1 VNNHA
6 RQVHSFC
13 LVRAKTILEDYVMTN
28 GLQKCLLV
36 LLVLALSSLTAFSQ
50 GGAST
55 GSIAGTVLDPKGA
68 VVAGATITIR
78 SVATN
83 QESTTQTS
91 GEGTFSVPALAA
103 GVYTATVTAAGFKQ
117 SVVTEIKV
125 DVGAPT
131 TLRVELE
138 IGSANETVT
147 VVGGAE
153 LLQSQSATIG
163 TTLIGRQITDLPNA
177 SRDALDL
184 VLTMPGTATPGR
196 PRTSTVNGLPKG
208 ALNITLDGLNA
219 QDNLLKSSDG
229 FFTFIRPRT
238 DAIGEVTVS
247 TSSPGSESSSEGA
260 IQIKFV
266 TANGTN
272 DYHGGL
278 YWYHRNPAINANYWF
293 NNRDQ
298 VADPV
303 THKAPQARILL
314 NQPGGKVGGPIS
326 IPGLFSGKDKAFFF
340 VNYEE
345 YRLPERTSRTRTL
358 LTTEQQGG
366 LFRYEVAAVASPP
379 AGCTTAGATPGL
391 MRCERNL
398 YTLAAA
404 AGFPSTPD
412 PTIGSVLSQIRS
424 SVSGLNL
431 RPIDVA
437 AGSPQD
443 LNRQQVSF
451 INPGGQTRRFPTVR
465 FDFNPTNK
473 HHIENIWNYQVFGS
487 VVDFLNNVDPAFPNF
502 PNHGSQTSLRWSNVT
517 ALRSTLTNN
526 VVNEARFGLNGGI
539 VLFFGEVN
547 AGQFANQGGLNL
559 GLGAANVT
567 SATVTA
573 APSRRNAPT
582 KQFHD
587 TLSWNRGNHTWT
599 FGFDFT
605 RINLFSQAFT
615 RVVPSLAF
623 GVDTTLDATLFNS
636 VFSAA
641 NFPGASAG
649 TRGAAANTYA
659 LLTGR
664 TTTWNYTGVTDEAG
678 KYVINGDLIQRM
690 HVSEYGFYAQDTW
703 RIRPNVTLT
712 LGLRNEAMLP
722 YVAENSNWSFA
733 SYDAIW
739 GVSGPGNLFKPGTM
753 TGSASKVTKLQGSG
767 NEVFKPQR
775 WNLLPTFGFT
785 WAPNWKS
792 GFLSKLAGSSGQTVV
807 RGGFSMASVRE
818 GVNVFLNVTGSNP
831 GPTFTST
838 RSISLT
844 GANNLPVGTLLR
856 NGTVSASSNT
866 PSSVSYPFTVGVS
879 DSVNAFD
886 PNLKLGYVE
895 SFTFG
900 IQRELTKDMVMEVR
914 YVGNRGH
921 RLWRQTDLNEVN
933 TLENGFSKEFVLA
946 QQNLIANINAGRG
959 LNFRYFGAG
968 TGTSPLPILLANFS
982 GVPMANAGA
991 CGGAGQPTCATLYAS
1006 TLFANATF
1014 VSNLHPFAPSATA
1027 FAGTLSNFANNSLF
1041 RPNRDAAGLPA
1052 NFFRVNP
1059 DVLGDPFLVDNGT
1072 QTWYDAFQIEFR
1084 RRMSKGLLLQGN
1096 YVFSKSMSNFYASS
1110 SAVAKNYFS
1119 MHNVGLDKGR
1129 GPYDITHSFKT
1140 NFIYELPFGRGQRW
1154 LGDSH
1159 GLVNGFLG
1167 GWGFNGS
1174 IRIQSGNPVN
1184 FGNVQ
1189 LVGMTR
1195 EELGDMI
1202 EVRKGNTSVFYL
1214 PEDVITNTSR
1224 AFAVSYNAANQPIY
1238 TNGAPT
1244 GRYIAP
1250 ATAANCIQAYTGQCG
1265 ITNLVIK
1272 GPRFV
1277 RPDLSVVKRIK
1288 FTESN
1293 NLELR
1298 AEFLNAFNA
1307 PNFLIGSAANDL
1319 NGAPLNGII
1328 TAAYQDTSTTNDPGG
1343 RLVQLVI
1350 RWNF

>member
-1 VNNHA
+1 
-6 RQVHSFC
+6 
-13 LVRAKTILEDYVMTN
+13 MTN
-28 GLQKCLLV
+28 GLRKCLLV
-36 LLVLALSSLTAFSQ
+36 LLVLALSSLTAFGQ

-68 VVAGATITIR
+68 VVAGATITIK

-83 QESTTQTS
+83 QESTTQTT
-91 GEGTFSVPALAA
+91 GDGTFSVPALAA

-260 IQIKFV
+260 VQIKFV

-358 LTTEQQGG
+358 LTTEAQSGIY
-366 LFRYEVAAVASPP
+366 RYEAAATASIPS
-379 AGCTTAGATPGL
+379 ACTTTGATAGL
-391 MRCERNL
+391 MRCTVNL
-398 YTLAAA
+398 LTLASSK
-404 AGFPSTPD
+404 GFPSTID
-412 PTIGSVLSQIRS
+412 PTIGPLLGQIRS
-424 SVSGLNL
+424 SVNGLNL
-431 RPIDVA
+431 RPIEVS
-437 AGSPQD
+437 AGSPAE

-465 FDFNPTNK
+465 LDFNPTNK

-487 VVDFLNNVDPAFPNF
+487 VVDFLNNVDPAFPDF

-526 VVNEARFGLNGGI
+526 LVNEARFGLNGGI

-559 GLGAANVT
+559 GISAAGITN
-567 SATVTA
+567 ATVTA

-605 RINLFSQAFT
+605 RINLFNQGFT
-615 RVVPSLAF
+615 RVVPTVSF
-623 GVDTTLDATLFNS
+623 GAASGSDPALFNNTTGM
-636 VFSAA
+636 FNPT
-641 NFPGASAG
+641 NFPGSTAG
-649 TRGAAANTYA
+649 VRNTAAAIYA
-659 LLTGR
+659 TLTGR
-664 TTTWNYTGVTDEAG
+664 TTQWSYTGVTDESG
-678 KYVINGDLIQRM
+678 KYVINGDLINRM
-690 HVSEYGFYAQDTW
+690 HVSEYGFYGQDTW

-722 YVAENSNWSFA
+722 YVTENSNWSFA
-733 SYDAIW
+733 TYDSLF
-739 GVSGPGNLFKPGTM
+739 GVSGPGNLFKPGTL
-753 TGSASKVTKLQGSG
+753 TGSASKVTQLQGSG
-767 NEVFKPQR
+767 QEVFKPQR
-775 WNLLPTFGFT
+775 WNLLPSFGFT

-792 GFLSKLAGSSGQTVV
+792 GFLSKLAGSSGETVI

-838 RSISLT
+838 RSIALT
-844 GANNLPVGTLLR
+844 GANSLPVGTLLR
-856 NGTVSASSNT
+856 NGIVPASSNT
-866 PSSVSYPFTVGVS
+866 PSSVTYPFTPSVA
-879 DSVNAFD
+879 DSINAFD

-921 RLWRQTDLNEVN
+921 RLWRQINLNEAN
-933 TLENGFSKEFVLA
+933 SLDNGFSREFVIA
-946 QQNLIANINAGRG
+946 QNNLLANINAGRG
-959 LNFRYFGAG
+959 LTFGYFGAG
-968 TGTSPLPILLANFS
+968 SGTSPLPILLANFT
-982 GVPMANAGA
+982 GRPVATAGNCSPA
-991 CGGAGQPTCATLYAS
+991 GGPAPLCSDAGWYGQS
-1006 TLFANATF
+1006 FFSDQGF
-1014 VSNLHPFAPSATA
+1014 VTNLHPFAPSVTG
-1027 FAGTLSNFANNSLF
+1027 FAATLSDGGSSNVNTF
-1041 RPNRDAAGLPA
+1041 RPNRVTAGMA
-1052 NFFRVNP
+1052 SNFFRVNP
-1059 DVLGDPFLVDNGT
+1059 DVLGGAFLVDNGT

-1096 YVFSKSMSNFYASS
+1096 YVFSKSLTNFYASS

-1119 MHNVGLDKGR
+1119 MHDVSLDKGR

-1140 NFIYELPFGRGQRW
+1140 NFIYELPFGRGQKW

-1174 IRIQSGNPVN
+1174 IRVQSGNPVN

-1195 EELGDMI
+1195 EELADMM

-1214 PEDVITNTSR
+1214 PEDVITNTAR
-1224 AFAVSYNAANQPIY
+1224 AFAVSYNAANQPVF

-1244 GRYIAP
+1244 GRYLAP
-1250 ATAANCIQAYTGQCG
+1250 ATFGNCIQAYTGQCG

-1288 FTESN
+1288 FTENN

-1307 PNFLIGSAANDL
+1307 PNFIIGNAANDL
-1319 NGAPLNGII
+1319 NGAPLSGVIS
-1328 TAAYQDTSTTNDPGG
+1328 AAYQDTSTTNDPGG
-1343 RLVQLVI
+1343 RLVQIVI

>member
-1 VNNHA
+1 
-6 RQVHSFC
+6 
-13 LVRAKTILEDYVMTN
+13 MTN

-36 LLVLALSSLTAFSQ
+36 LLVLAVSSLTAFSQ

-55 GSIAGTVLDPKGA
+55 GSIAGTVMDPKGA
-68 VVAGATITIR
+68 VVAGATVTVR

-91 GEGTFSVPALAA
+91 GDGTFNVPALAA
-103 GVYTATVTAAGFKQ
+103 GVYTATIAAAGFKQ

-131 TLRVELE
+131 TVRVELE

-153 LLQSQSATIG
+153 LVQSQSATIG

-208 ALNITLDGLNA
+208 ALNITIDGLNA

-238 DAIGEVTVS
+238 DAVGEVTVS
-247 TSSPGSESSSEGA
+247 TSTPGSESAGEGA

-278 YWYHRNPAINANYWF
+278 YWYHRNPALNANYWF

-314 NQPGGKVGGPIS
+314 NQPGGKIGGPIS

-340 VNYEE
+340 FNYEE

-358 LTTEQQGG
+358 LTTEQQSG
-366 LFRYEVAAVASPP
+366 LFRYEVASSQVP
-379 AGCTTAGATPGL
+379 AGSPNCTTVGATAGFT
-391 MRCERNL
+391 RCERNL
-398 YTLAAA
+398 YTLAGA
-404 AGFPSTPD
+404 AGFTSTPD
-412 PTIGSVLSQIRS
+412 PTISALLSQIRS
-424 SVSGLNL
+424 SVNGLNV

-437 AGSPQD
+437 AGSAQD
-443 LNRQQVSF
+443 YNRQQVSF

-465 FDFNPTNK
+465 LDFNPTNK
-473 HHIENIWNYQVFGS
+473 HHIENIWNYQQFGS
-487 VVDFLNNVDPAFPNF
+487 VVDFLNNVDPAFPDF
-502 PNHGSQTSLRWSNVT
+502 PNHGSQTSIRWSNVT

-526 VVNEARFGLNGGI
+526 LVNEARFGLNGGI
-539 VLFFGEVN
+539 VLFFGEIN
-547 AGQFANQGGLNL
+547 AGQFANQGGYNL

-567 SATVTA
+567 SATVSA

-587 TLSWNRGNHTWT
+587 TLSWNHGNHTLT

-615 RVVPSLAF
+615 RVVPTIAF
-623 GVDTTLDATLFNS
+623 GVDTTRDATLFNT
-636 VFSAA
+636 VFSTG
-641 NFPGASAG
+641 NFPGASSA
-649 TRGAAANTYA
+649 TRQLAANTYA

-664 TTTWNYTGVTDEAG
+664 TTQWSYTGVTDESG
-678 KYVINGDLIQRM
+678 KYIINGDLINRM
-690 HVSEYGFYAQDTW
+690 HSSEYGFYGQDTW

-733 SYDAIW
+733 SYDSLF
-739 GVSGPGNLFKPGTM
+739 GVSGPGNLFKPGTL
-753 TGSASKVTKLQGSG
+753 TGKPSVLTKLQGSG
-767 NEVFKPQR
+767 QEVFEPQR

-785 WAPNWKS
+785 WAPNWKE
-792 GFLSKLAGSSGQTVV
+792 GFLSKLAGSSGQTVF

-818 GVNVFLNVTGSNP
+818 GVNVFLAVTGANP

-838 RSISLT
+838 RSISLS

-856 NGTVSASSNT
+856 NGTVPASSNT
-866 PSSVSYPFTVGVS
+866 PSSVTYPFTPALT
-879 DSVNAFD
+879 DSVNAFT

-900 IQRELTKDMVMEVR
+900 VQRELNKDMVVEVR

-921 RLWRQTDLNEVN
+921 RLWRQIDINETDVLSNNFINE
-933 TLENGFSKEFVLA
+933 FRLA
-946 QQNLIANINAGRG
+946 QQNLIANSNAGRFG
-959 LNFRYFGAG
+959 CSVNQNPCTTANRIPTFAYFGPG
-968 TGTSPLPILLANFS
+968 TGTSPLPVILGNFT
-982 GVPMANAGA
+982 GLPVNNPANALNPANYNPGPV
-991 CGGAGQPTCATLYAS
+991 AGTTAPGS
-1006 TLFANATF
+1006 LFTNTAFTNPL
-1014 VSNLHPFAPSATA
+1014 NPLNPSAVG
-1027 FAGTLSNFANNSLF
+1027 FAGVLSGSANNSLF

-1052 NFFRVNP
+1052 NFFKVNP
-1059 DVLGDPFLVDNGT
+1059 DVLGDPFLVDNGN
-1072 QTWYDAFQIEFR
+1072 QTWYDALQIEFR
-1084 RRMSKGLLLQGN
+1084 RRLTNGLLVQAN
-1096 YVFSKSMSNFYASS
+1096 YVFSKSISNYYASS
-1110 SAVAKNYFS
+1110 SSVFKNYFS
-1119 MHNVGLDKGR
+1119 LHDVSLDKGV

-1140 NFIYELPFGRGQRW
+1140 NFIYELPFGRGQKF

-1174 IRIQSGNPVN
+1174 IRVQSGNPVN

-1189 LVGMTR
+1189 LVGMNR
-1195 EELGDMI
+1195 KELQDLI
-1202 EVRKGNTSVFYL
+1202 EVRKGISTVFYL

-1224 AFAVSYNAANQPIY
+1224 AFAVSYNTAGQPVY

-1250 ATAANCIQAYTGQCG
+1250 AGFGNCVQAYTGTCG
-1265 ITNLVIK
+1265 ITNLVVK

-1277 RPDLSVVKRIK
+1277 RPDLSIVKRIK
-1288 FTESN
+1288 FTETN
-1293 NLELR
+1293 NIELR

-1307 PNFLIGSAANDL
+1307 QNFLIGSAANDL
-1319 NGAPLNGII
+1319 NGAPLNGVI

-1343 RLVQLVI
+1343 RLVQLVV

>member
-1 VNNHA
+1 
-6 RQVHSFC
+6 
-13 LVRAKTILEDYVMTN
+13 MTN
-28 GLQKCLLV
+28 GLQKYFLV
-36 LLVLALSSLTAFSQ
+36 LLIFAVSSLTAFAQAGS
-50 GGAST
+50 
-55 GSIAGTVLDPKGA
+55 GSISGTIIDPKGA
-68 VVAGATITIR
+68 VVAGATVVVK
-78 SVATN
+78 SQATN
-83 QESTTQTS
+83 QESTTQTTND
-91 GEGTFSVPALAA
+91 GTFSVPSLAA
-103 GVYTATVTAAGFKQ
+103 GAYTATITATGFKQ
-117 SVVTEIKV
+117 AVVTGIKV
-125 DVGAPT
+125 DVGSPT
-131 TLRVELE
+131 SLKVELE

-147 VVGGAE
+147 VVGGGE
-153 LLQSQSATIG
+153 LLQTQAATIG

-184 VLTMPGTATPGR
+184 VLTMPGTVTPGR

-238 DAIGEVTVS
+238 DAVGEVTVS
-247 TSSPGSESSSEGA
+247 SSTPGSESSSEGA

-278 YWYHRNPAINANYWF
+278 YWYHRNPALNANYWF

-303 THKAPQARILL
+303 TKKAPQARILL
-314 NQPGGKVGGPIS
+314 NQPGGKIGGPIS
-326 IPGLFSGKDKAFFF
+326 IPGLFNGRDKAFFF

-345 YRLPERTSRTRTL
+345 FRLPERTARTRTL
-358 LTTEQQGG
+358 LAPEAQSGI
-366 LFRYEVAAVASPP
+366 FRYEVSAASTVPSA
-379 AGCTTAGATPGL
+379 CTTAGATAGF
-391 MRCERNL
+391 MRCTVNL
-398 YTLAAA
+398 FNLAAA
-404 AGFPSTPD
+404 KGFPSTPD
-412 PTIGSVLSQIRS
+412 PTIGSLLSSIRS
-424 SVSGLNL
+424 SVSGLNV
-431 RPIDVA
+431 RQITVA
-437 AGSPQD
+437 AGSAPE

-465 FDFNPTNK
+465 LDFNPTNK

-487 VVDFLNNVDPAFPNF
+487 VVDFLNGADPAFPDF

-526 VVNEARFGLNGGI
+526 LVNEARFGLNGGI
-539 VLFFGEVN
+539 VLFFGEIN
-547 AGQFANQGGLNL
+547 AAQFANQGGLSL
-559 GLGAANVT
+559 GINAANIT
-567 SATVTA
+567 SATVNNS
-573 APSRRNAPT
+573 PSRRNAPT

-587 TLSWNRGNHTWT
+587 TLSWSNGNHTWT

-605 RINLFSQAFT
+605 RINLFSQDFV
-615 RVVPSLAF
+615 RIVPAVAF
-623 GVDTTLDATLFNS
+623 GANSETDPTLFANTTGM
-636 VFSAA
+636 FNAA
-641 NFPGASAG
+641 NFPGSTTG
-649 TRGAAANTYA
+649 IRNTAAALYA
-659 LLTGR
+659 VLTGR
-664 TTTWNYTGVTDEAG
+664 TTQWSYTGVADESG
-678 KYVINGDLIQRM
+678 KYVINGDLINRM
-690 HVSEYGFYAQDTW
+690 HVSEYGFYAQDSW
-703 RIRPNVTLT
+703 RIRPNLTLT

-733 SYDAIW
+733 TYDSLF
-739 GVSGPGNLFKPGTM
+739 GVSGAGNLFQPGTL
-753 TGSASKVTKLQGSG
+753 TGSRSVVTQMQGSG
-767 NEVFKPQR
+767 QEPFKPQR
-775 WNLLPTFGFT
+775 WNLLPSFGFA
-785 WAPNWKS
+785 WSPNWKS
-792 GFLSKLAGSSGQTVV
+792 GFLSRLAGSSGQTVI

-838 RSISLT
+838 RSISLS

-856 NGTVSASSNT
+856 NGIVPASANT
-866 PSSVSYPFTVGVS
+866 PASVTYPFTPGLT
-879 DSVNAFD
+879 DSINGFD

-895 SFTFG
+895 SFTLG
-900 IQRELTKDMVMEVR
+900 IQRELTKDTVIELR

-921 RLWRQTDLNEVN
+921 RLWRQIDLNEAN
-933 TLENGFSKEFVLA
+933 TVENGFAKEFRLA
-946 QQNLIANINAGRG
+946 QQNLLANINAGRG

-982 GVPMANAGA
+982 GVNSANAANCLPPPATGPTSCAGA
-991 CGGAGQPTCATLYAS
+991 STPAGAALYAS
-1006 TLFANATF
+1006 SFFANSTF
-1014 VSNLHPFAPSATA
+1014 LTQLHPFAPSATG
-1027 FAGTLSNFANNSLF
+1027 FAATLSNSANNSLF
-1041 RPNRDAAGLPA
+1041 RPNRNAAGLPA

-1059 DVLGDPFLVDNGT
+1059 DVLGGSFLVDNGT

-1096 YVFSKSMSNFYASS
+1096 YTFAKSQSNFYASS
-1110 SAVAKNYFS
+1110 SSVFKNYFS
-1119 MHNVGLDKGR
+1119 LHDISLDR
-1129 GPYDITHSFKT
+1129 GINPYDITHSFKT

-1154 LGDSH
+1154 LSGAS

-1174 IRIQSGNPVN
+1174 IRVQSGNPVN

-1195 EELGDMI
+1195 EELQKLI
-1202 EVRKGNTSVFYL
+1202 EVRKGNTTVFYL
-1214 PEDVITNTSR
+1214 PEDVITNSAR
-1224 AFAVSYNAANQPIY
+1224 AFAVSYNTANQPVY

-1244 GRYIAP
+1244 GRFLAP
-1250 ATAANCIQAYTGQCG
+1250 AGFGNCIQAHAGQCG
-1265 ITNLVIK
+1265 ITNLVVK

-1277 RPDLSVVKRIK
+1277 RPDLSVVKRIR
-1288 FTESN
+1288 FTENS

-1307 PNFLIGSAANDL
+1307 QNFIIGSAANDL
-1319 NGAPLNGII
+1319 NGAPLSGII
-1328 TAAYQDTSTTNDPGG
+1328 SNAYQDTSTTNDPGG
-1343 RLVQLVI
+1343 RLVQLVV

>member
-1 VNNHA
+1 
-6 RQVHSFC
+6 
-13 LVRAKTILEDYVMTN
+13 MTN
-28 GLQKCLLV
+28 GLRKYFIV
-36 LLVLALSSLTAFSQ
+36 LLVIALSSLTAFSQ
-50 GGAST
+50 GST
-55 GSIAGTVLDPKGA
+55 GSISGTVIDPKGA
-68 VVAGATITIR
+68 VVAGASITVK
-78 SVATN
+78 SAATG
-83 QESTTQTS
+83 QESTTQTT
-91 GEGTFSVPALAA
+91 GDGTFNVPALSA
-103 GVYTATVTAAGFKQ
+103 GVYIATVTAQGFKQ
-117 SVVTEIKV
+117 SVVTDIKV
-125 DVGAPT
+125 DVGNPT
-131 TLRVELE
+131 TVRVELE

-238 DAIGEVTVS
+238 DAIGEVTLS
-247 TSSPGSESSSEGA
+247 TSTPGSESSSEGA
-260 IQIKFV
+260 VQIKFV

-278 YWYHRNPAINANYWF
+278 YWYHRNPALNANYWF

-326 IPGLFSGKDKAFFF
+326 IPGLFSGKDRAFFF

-358 LTTEQQGG
+358 LTTEQQSG
-366 LFRYEVAAVASPP
+366 LFRYEVASNLVPAGSP
-379 AGCTTAGATPGL
+379 GCTTAGATNGFT
-391 MRCERNL
+391 RCERNL

-404 AGFPSTPD
+404 NGFTSTPD
-412 PTIGSVLSQIRS
+412 PTIASLLSQIRS
-424 SVSGLNL
+424 SVSGLNI
-431 RPIDVA
+431 RPIDVS
-437 AGSPQD
+437 AGTAQD
-443 LNRQQVSF
+443 FNRQQVSF

-465 FDFNPTNK
+465 LDFNPTNK

-547 AGQFANQGGLNL
+547 PSQFENQGGLNL
-559 GLGAANVT
+559 SLAAAAVT

-587 TLSWNRGNHTWT
+587 ALSWNKGNHTWT

-605 RINLFSQAFT
+605 RVNLFSQSFT
-615 RVVPSLAF
+615 RVVPAVAF
-623 GVDTTLDATLFNS
+623 GVDTTRDATLFNS
-636 VFSAA
+636 VFSTG

-649 TRGAAANTYA
+649 VRGLAANTYA

-664 TTTWNYTGVTDEAG
+664 TTQWSYTGITDEAG
-678 KYVINGDLIQRM
+678 KYVINGDLINRM

-733 SYDAIW
+733 TFDSLF
-739 GVSGPGNLFKPGTM
+739 GVSGPRNLFQPGTL
-753 TGSASKVTKLQGSG
+753 TGSKSVVTQMQGSG
-767 NEVFKPQR
+767 QETFKAQR
-775 WNLLPTFGFT
+775 WNLLPSFGFT

-792 GFLSKLAGSSGQTVV
+792 GFLSKLAGDSGQTVI

-818 GVNVFLNVTGSNP
+818 GVNVFLAVTGSNP

-856 NGTVSASSNT
+856 NGIVPASSNT
-866 PSSVSYPFTVGVS
+866 PSSVTYPFTPS
-879 DSVNAFD
+879 ITDSINGFD

-900 IQRELTKDMVMEVR
+900 IQRELTKDMVVELR

-921 RLWRQTDLNEVN
+921 RLWRQIDMNETDVLS
-933 TLENGFSKEFVLA
+933 NGFINEFRLA
-946 QQNLIANINAGRG
+946 QQNLIANSNAGR
-959 LNFRYFGAG
+959 FGCSVNQNPCATANRIPTFAFFGPG
-968 TGTSPLPILLANFS
+968 TGTFPLPVILGNFT
-982 GVPMANAGA
+982 GLPVNNPG
-991 CGGAGQPTCATLYAS
+991 
-1006 TLFANATF
+1006 NATNPANYNPGP
-1014 VSNLHPFAPSATA
+1014 VAGTTA
-1027 FAGTLSNFANNSLF
+1027 FNSLFTNSLFTGPLNPLNPTAVGFAGVLAGSANNSLF
-1041 RPNRDAAGLPA
+1041 RPNRDAAGLPP
-1052 NFFRVNP
+1052 NLFRVNP
-1059 DVLGDPFLVDNGT
+1059 DVLGGTFLIDNGT

-1096 YVFSKSMSNFYASS
+1096 YTFAKSMSNFYASS
-1110 SAVAKNYFS
+1110 SSVFKNYFS
-1119 MHNVGLDKGR
+1119 LHDVSLDKGIN
-1129 GPYDITHSFKT
+1129 PYDITHAFKT

-1154 LGDSH
+1154 FSGAS
-1159 GLVNGFLG
+1159 GLANGFLG

-1174 IRIQSGNPVN
+1174 IRVQSGNPVN

-1195 EELGDMI
+1195 EDLQKLI
-1202 EVRKGNTSVFYL
+1202 EVRKGNTSVLYL

-1224 AFAVSYNAANQPIY
+1224 AFAVSYNTSGQPVF

-1250 ATAANCIQAYTGQCG
+1250 AGSGNCIQAHAGTCG
-1265 ITNLVIK
+1265 ITNLVVK

-1277 RPDLSVVKRIK
+1277 RPDLSLVKKIR
-1288 FTESN
+1288 FTENN

-1307 PNFLIGSAANDL
+1307 PNFIIGSAANDL
-1319 NGAPLNGII
+1319 NGAPLNGVI

>member
-1 VNNHA
+1 
-6 RQVHSFC
+6 
-13 LVRAKTILEDYVMTN
+13 MTN
-28 GLQKCLLV
+28 GLRKCLLA
-36 LLVLALSSLTAFSQ
+36 LLVLALSSLTVFSQ
-50 GGAST
+50 GAST
-55 GSIAGTVLDPKGA
+55 GSISGTVLDPKGA
-68 VVAGATITIR
+68 VVAGATVTVK

-91 GEGTFSVPALAA
+91 GDGSFSVPALAA
-103 GVYTATVTAAGFKQ
+103 GVYTATITAAGFKQ
-117 SVVTEIKV
+117 SVVTDVKV
-125 DVGAPT
+125 DLGAPT

-138 IGSANETVT
+138 IGAANETVT

-163 TTLIGRQITDLPNA
+163 TTLTGRQITDLPNA

-260 IQIKFV
+260 VQIKFV

-303 THKAPQARILL
+303 TKKAPQARILL

-358 LTTEQQGG
+358 LTTEAQSG
-366 LFRYEVAAVASPP
+366 LFRYEVAAASSLPS
-379 AGCTTAGATPGL
+379 GCTTAGATPGF
-391 MRCERNL
+391 MACSRNV

-412 PTIGSVLSQIRS
+412 PTVAPLLAQIRS
-424 SVSGLNL
+424 SVSGLNI
-431 RPIDVA
+431 RPISVA
-437 AGSPQD
+437 AGAAAN
-443 LNRQQVSF
+443 LNAQQVSF

-465 FDFNPTNK
+465 LDFNPTNK

-487 VVDFLNNVDPAFPNF
+487 VVDFLNGVDPAFPDF

-526 VVNEARFGLNGGI
+526 LVNEARFGLNGGI

-559 GLGAANVT
+559 GIGAAGVT
-567 SATVTA
+567 SATVTTS
-573 APSRRNAPT
+573 PSRRNAPT

-587 TLSWNRGNHTWT
+587 TLSWNNGNHTWT

-605 RINLFSQAFT
+605 RVNLFQQSFT
-615 RVVPSLAF
+615 RVVPAVSF

-636 VFSAA
+636 VFSPA
-641 NFPGASAG
+641 NFPGATAG
-649 TRGAAANTYA
+649 TRGAAANLYA
-659 LLTGR
+659 TLTGR
-664 TTTWNYTGVTDEAG
+664 TTQWSYTGVTDESG
-678 KYVINGDLIQRM
+678 RYVINGDRIDRM
-690 HVSEYGFYAQDTW
+690 HVSEYGFYAQDSW

-712 LGLRNEAMLP
+712 LGLRNEALLP

-733 SYDAIW
+733 TYDSLF
-739 GVSGPGNLFKPGTM
+739 GVSGSGNLFKPGTL
-753 TGSASKVTKLQGSG
+753 TGTKSVVTQMQGSG
-767 NEVFKPQR
+767 QETFKPRR

-792 GFLSKLAGSSGQTVV
+792 GFLSKLAGSSGQTVI

-818 GVNVFLNVTGSNP
+818 GVNVFSAVTGSNP
-831 GPTFTST
+831 GPTFNGN
-838 RSISLT
+838 RSISQT

-856 NGTVSASSNT
+856 NGIVPAASNI
-866 PSSVSYPFTVGVS
+866 PASVSYPFTLGIN
-879 DSVNAFD
+879 DNINGFD

-895 SFTFG
+895 SYTFG
-900 IQRELTKDMVMEVR
+900 IQRELTKDMVVEVR

-921 RLWRQTDLNEVN
+921 NLWRQLDMNEPN
-933 TLENGFSKEFVLA
+933 SIENGFSKEFVLA
-946 QQNLIANINAGRG
+946 QQNLVANINAGRG

-968 TGTSPLPILLANFS
+968 TGTSPLPILLASFS
-982 GVPMANAGA
+982 GVNPANAAA
-991 CGGAGQPTCATLYAS
+991 CGGGGQPTCASLYGNA
-1006 TLFANATF
+1006 LFANATF
-1014 VSNLHPFAPSATA
+1014 TAQLNPLAPSLTGMAA
-1027 FAGTLSNFANNSLF
+1027 TLSSAANNTLF
-1041 RPNRDAAGLPA
+1041 RPTRDAAGLPA
-1052 NFFRVNP
+1052 NLFRVNP
-1059 DVLGDPFLVDNGT
+1059 DVLGGTFLVDNGN

-1096 YVFSKSMSNFYASS
+1096 YVFSKSMSNYYASS
-1110 SAVAKNYFS
+1110 SAVFKNYFS
-1119 MHNVGLDKGR
+1119 LHDISLDKGI
-1129 GPYDITHSFKT
+1129 GPYDITHAFKT

-1174 IRIQSGNPVN
+1174 IRVQSGNPIN

-1189 LVGMTR
+1189 LVGMDR
-1195 EELGDMI
+1195 KELQQLI
-1202 EVRKGNTSVFYL
+1202 EVRKGNTTVFYL
-1214 PEDVITNTSR
+1214 PDDIIANTSR
-1224 AFAVSYNAANQPIY
+1224 AFAVGFNAANQPVF

-1244 GRYIAP
+1244 GRYLAP
-1250 ATAANCIQAYTGQCG
+1250 ATSGNCIQAYTGQCG
-1265 ITNLVIK
+1265 ITNLVVK

-1288 FTESN
+1288 FTENN

-1307 PNFLIGSAANDL
+1307 PNFLIGSAAADL
-1319 NGAPLNGII
+1319 NGAPLDGRI

-1343 RLVQLVI
+1343 RLVQLVV

>member
-1 VNNHA
+1 
-6 RQVHSFC
+6 
-13 LVRAKTILEDYVMTN
+13 MTN
-28 GLQKCLLV
+28 GLRKCLLV

-68 VVAGATITIR
+68 VVAGATVTVK

-83 QESTTQTS
+83 QESTTQSS
-91 GEGTFSVPALAA
+91 GDGTFSVPALSA

-117 SVVTEIKV
+117 SVVTDIKV

-238 DAIGEVTVS
+238 DAVGEVTVS

-272 DYHGGL
+272 EFHGGL

-303 THKAPQARILL
+303 TKKAPQARILL

-345 YRLPERTSRTRTL
+345 FRLPERTARTRTL
-358 LTTEQQGG
+358 LTTEAQSG
-366 LFRYEVAAVASPP
+366 LFRYETAATATLPV
-379 AGCTTAGATPGL
+379 GCTTAGATPGF
-391 MRCERNL
+391 MACSRNL
-398 YTLAAA
+398 YTLTGA

-412 PTIGSVLSQIRS
+412 PTVAPLLAQIRS
-424 SVSGLNL
+424 SVSGLNV
-431 RPIDVA
+431 RPISVA
-437 AGSPQD
+437 AGTPAD

-465 FDFNPTNK
+465 LDFNPTNK
-473 HHIENIWNYQVFGS
+473 HHIENIWNYQSFGS
-487 VVDFLNNVDPAFPNF
+487 VVDFLNGVDPAFPDF

-526 VVNEARFGLNGGI
+526 LVNEARFGLNGGI

-547 AGQFANQGGLNL
+547 AGQFANQGGLSL
-559 GLGAANVT
+559 GINAANIT
-567 SATVTA
+567 SATVTNS
-573 APSRRNAPT
+573 PSRRNAPT

-587 TLSWNRGNHTWT
+587 TLSWNNGNHTWT

-605 RINLFSQAFT
+605 RINLFSQDFT
-615 RVVPSLAF
+615 RVVPAVAF
-623 GVDTTLDATLFNS
+623 GVDATRDSTLFNG
-636 VFSAA
+636 VFNTT
-641 NFPGASAG
+641 NFPGATDGNLS
-649 TRGAAANTYA
+649 AAAALYA
-659 LLTGR
+659 TLTGR
-664 TTTWNYTGVTDEAG
+664 TTQWSYTGITDESG

-690 HVSEYGFYAQDTW
+690 HVSEYGFYAQDSW

-733 SYDAIW
+733 TYDALW
-739 GVSGPGNLFKPGTM
+739 GVSGPGNLFKPGTL
-753 TGSASKVTKLQGSG
+753 TGSKSVVTKMQGSG
-767 NEVFKPQR
+767 QETFRPRR

-785 WAPNWKS
+785 WAPNWKT
-792 GFLSKLAGSSGQTVV
+792 GFLSKLAGSSGQTVI
-807 RGGFSMASVRE
+807 RGGYSMASVRE
-818 GVNVFLNVTGSNP
+818 GVNVFLAVTGANS
-831 GPTFTST
+831 GPSFTST

-856 NGTVSASSNT
+856 NGIVPASSNT
-866 PSSVSYPFTVGVS
+866 PSSVSYPFTPDTSEDING
-879 DSVNAFD
+879 FD
-886 PNLKLGYVE
+886 PNLKLGYVQ

-900 IQRELTKDMVMEVR
+900 IQRELTKDMVVEVR

-921 RLWRQTDLNEVN
+921 RLWRQYDINEPNAV
-933 TLENGFSKEFVLA
+933 ENGFSREFLLA

-959 LNFRYFGAG
+959 RNFRYFGTG
-968 TGTSPLPILLANFS
+968 TGTNPLPIFLASFA
-982 GVPMANAGA
+982 GVNPANAAA
-991 CGGAGQPTCATLYAS
+991 CGGAAPQPSCATFYGSAN
-1006 TLFANATF
+1006 FANATLLTALNPLGPSVTAAAAF
-1014 VSNLHPFAPSATA
+1014 MSNS
-1027 FAGTLSNFANNSLF
+1027 ANNSTF
-1041 RPNRDAAGLPA
+1041 RTNRDLAGMAANL
-1052 NFFRVNP
+1052 FRVNP
-1059 DVLGDPFLVDNGT
+1059 DVLGGSFIVDNGN

-1096 YVFSKSMSNFYASS
+1096 YSFSKSMSNYYASS
-1110 SAVAKNYFS
+1110 SSVFKNYFS
-1119 MHNVGLDKGR
+1119 LHDISLDKGI

-1174 IRIQSGNPVN
+1174 IRVQSGNPVN

-1195 EELGDMI
+1195 EELKKLV
-1202 EVRKGNTSVFYL
+1202 EVRKGNTTVFYL
-1214 PEDVITNTSR
+1214 PDDVILNTSR
-1224 AFAVSYNAANQPIY
+1224 AFAFGYATGTNQPVY
-1238 TNGAPT
+1238 TQGTPT
-1244 GRYIAP
+1244 GRFIAP
-1250 ATAANCIQAYTGQCG
+1250 AGFNNCQQAHTGRCG

-1307 PNFLIGSAANDL
+1307 PNFIIGSAAADL
-1319 NGAPLNGII
+1319 NGAPLNGVISN
-1328 TAAYQDTSTTNDPGG
+1328 AYQDTSTTNDPGG
-1343 RLVQLVI
+1343 RLVQIVI